1 MVTKYVKNTP
11 AAKPSKPKS
20 NKKLSD
26 ADALIAHFSKPIKWA
41 LTDKDIQKLLSK
53 PPEVT
58 GKKQAKG
65 SKVLAA
71 KPKRKGKA
79 SAAPAVKKPPKK
91 PTPKKPK
98 YVPVKSIPENE
109 FTEDLRPTPHV
120 GPLKKE
126 LLGRFLDKK
135 FPGQEMTV
143 TESGDKEFPYRLTNT
158 SPAMKQ
164 AVHIDDLTEK
174 QVAKWLQDMKPAKK

>member
-1 MVTKYVKNTP
+1 MRLVLLLKAKKGAKPKKSLAAAIKTGLHKEKRRNKKGVLVTKLVKNAP
-11 AAKPSKPKS
+11 A
-20 NKKLSD
+20 
-26 ADALIAHFSKPIKWA
+26 
-41 LTDKDIQKLLSK
+41 
-53 PPEVT
+53 VT

-71 KPKRKGKA
+71 KPKRKGKV
-79 SAAPAVKKPPKK
+79 SAAPVAKKPPKK
-91 PTPKKPK
+91 TVPKKPK

-164 AVHIDDLTEK
+164 EVHIDDLTEK